1 MEQEEEKEQEVPV
14 GRNSMYIEVENDEEI
29 LRLQQEII
37 KSNIPI
43 EDVAKIVG
51 KLEKLRE
58 LTKHNTNKNYTDIG
72 SFWKQYYDYGQLGG
86 GNYYHTTPTILP
98 NANPLDAS
106 QPIMYKSSS
115 TTSDTQT
122 IDTSSGVVARND
134 IPF

>member
-1 MEQEEEKEQEVPV
+1 MEQEEEEQEVQV
-14 GRNSMYIEVENDEEI
+14 NKNSMYVEVENDEEI

-58 LTKHNTNKNYTDIG
+58 LTKHNTNKNYTDLASI
-72 SFWKQYYDYGQLGG
+72 WKQYDWSG
-86 GNYYHTTPTILP
+86 GNYYHTMPTILP
-98 NANPLDAS
+98 NS
-106 QPIMYKSSS
+106 GSTSSTQPIMYKSSS
-115 TTSDTQT
+115 STSTSDTSDVQP
-122 IDTSSGVVARND
+122 IFGSGGLTTRND

>member
-1 MEQEEEKEQEVPV
+1 MEQEKEQEASVSK
-14 GRNSMYIEVENDEEI
+14 NSMYIEVENDEEI

-58 LTKHNTNKNYTDIG
+58 LTKHNTNKDYADIA
-72 SFWKQYYDYGQLGG
+72 SIWKQYDWGLSG
-86 GNYYHTTPTILP
+86 YHTTPTVLP
-98 NANPLDAS
+98 NSGLTPS
-106 QPIMYKSSS
+106 IQPIMYKSSS
-115 TTSDTQT
+115 STSDTQT
-122 IDTSSGVVARND
+122 ITGSSGLTTRDD